1 MNTKNGYKVCLL
13 VILLLLISISPVFA
27 DSTKFRI
34 VYVSKMPEIDTT
46 SDDIG
51 GLPELGT
58 LLKESRKLYQHVLF
72 LHGGDSLAP
81 SAMSSFDFGSHM
93 IDILNSLEPTVM
105 AINEREFSYKED
117 ELLLRIAESAFPFI
131 SANIYDP
138 VSGGNLYGVEDS
150 LNIDIDG
157 FNIGIFSILNEA
169 VHESFLPDRIQV
181 SNSASAIINTAR
193 NLQNNGTDFL
203 ILLTGHILPET
214 EDLLNDKTVDMI
226 FEANSTIDSI
236 LIVNSG
242 FYGIQGS
249 GKGNALVVDVEL
261 MRNDNEVIAKFSTSI
276 ESLKDYKPDPLISE
290 QIEYYNSILSEI
302 MDITIGVTETS
313 MNTTK
318 NAVRTEENAFG
329 NLVADAMRNYYD
341 SDIALV
347 NGGSIRGNKI
357 YEAGSELTR
366 KDILKELPFR
376 NKSTLISVSG
386 SQLKSVL
393 ENSVSLVENVKGR
406 FLQVSGINVSYCP
419 DNPPGSRIQSII
431 YKGKPISPEK
441 MYSLAISEFLY
452 KGGDGYDMLKQSSLV
467 RTSRRSLLV
476 WEITRL
482 YIESLTR
489 VSPEIE
495 GRILIVCT
503 N

>member
-1 MNTKNGYKVCLL
+1 MKMKNSYKVCSLL
-13 VILLLLISISPVFA
+13 ILLLLLSISSVFA
-27 DSTKFRI
+27 DSTTFRI
-34 VYVSKMPEIDTT
+34 VYVSKMPEIDTL

-51 GLPELGT
+51 GLSELGT
-58 LLKESRKLYQHVLF
+58 LLKESRKLYPNVLF

-138 VSGGNLYGVEDS
+138 MSGGNLDGVEDS
-150 LNIDIDG
+150 LSLDIDG
-157 FNIGIFSILNEA
+157 FKIGIFSILNEA
-169 VHESFLPDRIQV
+169 VQESFLPDRIQV
-181 SNSASAIINTAR
+181 NNSASTIINTAR
-193 NLQNNGTDFL
+193 KLQNNGTDFI
-203 ILLTGHILPET
+203 ILLTGHTLPET
-214 EDLLNDKTVDMI
+214 EDLLYDKTVDMI
-226 FEANSTIDSI
+226 FEANSTNDSI
-236 LIVNSG
+236 LTVNSG
-242 FYGIQGS
+242 FYGMQGS
-249 GKGNALVVDVEL
+249 SKGNALVVDVEL
-261 MRNDNEVIAKFSTSI
+261 LRNNSKVIAKFSTSI
-276 ESLKDYKPDPLISE
+276 ESLNNYKPDPLISE

-313 MNTTK
+313 LDTTK

-329 NLVADAMRNYYD
+329 NLVADALRNYYD

-357 YEAGSELTR
+357 YEAGTELTR

-376 NKSTLISVSG
+376 NESTLISISG
-386 SQLKSVL
+386 TQLKSAL
-393 ENSVSLVENVKGR
+393 ENAVSLVENVKGR

-419 DNPPGSRIQSII
+419 DNPPGSRIQSIF
-431 YKGKPISPEK
+431 YKGKPINPNK
-441 MYSLAISEFLY
+441 MYSLAITEFLY
-452 KGGDGYDMLKQSSLV
+452 KGGDGYDMLKQSNLL
-467 RTSRRSLLV
+467 RTSRRSMLV
-476 WEITRL
+476 WEITRF
-482 YIESLTR
+482 YIESIKKI
-489 VSPEIE
+489 SPEIE
-495 GRILIVCT
+495 GRILSECT

>member
-1 MNTKNGYKVCLL
+1 MKMKINYKIYSLL
-13 VILLLLISISPVFA
+13 ILFLLLSVSPVFA
-27 DSTKFRI
+27 ESTKFRI
-34 VYVSKMPEIDTT
+34 VYVSKMPEIDTP

-51 GLPELGT
+51 GLSELGT
-58 LLKESRKLYQHVLF
+58 LLKESRKLYPNVLF

-138 VSGGNLYGVEDS
+138 MSGGNLDGVEDS
-150 LNIDIDG
+150 LSMDIDG
-157 FNIGIFSILNEA
+157 FKIGIFSILNEA

-181 SNSASAIINTAR
+181 NNSASTIINTAR
-193 NLQNNGTDFL
+193 KLQNNGTDFL
-203 ILLTGHILPET
+203 ILLTGHTLPET

-236 LIVNSG
+236 LTVNSG
-242 FYGIQGS
+242 FYGMQGS
-249 GKGNALVVDVEL
+249 SKGNALVVDVEL
-261 MRNDNEVIAKFSTSI
+261 LRNNSKVIAKFSTSI
-276 ESLKDYKPDPLISE
+276 ESLNNYKPDPLISE

-313 MNTTK
+313 LDTTK

-329 NLVADAMRNYYD
+329 NLVADALRNYYD

-357 YEAGSELTR
+357 YEAGTELTR

-376 NKSTLISVSG
+376 NESTLISISG
-386 SQLKSVL
+386 TQLKSAL
-393 ENSVSLVENVKGR
+393 ENAVSLVENVKGR

-419 DNPPGSRIQSII
+419 DNPPGSRVQSII
-431 YKGKPISPEK
+431 YRGKPINPNK
-441 MYSLAISEFLY
+441 MYSLAISKFLY
-452 KGGDGYDMLKQSSLV
+452 KGGDGYDMLKQSDLL
-467 RTSRRSLLV
+467 RTSRGSMLV
-476 WEITRL
+476 WEITRF
-482 YIESLTR
+482 YIESIKKI
-489 VSPEIE
+489 SPEIE
-495 GRILIVCT
+495 GRILSTCSD
-503 N
+503 

>member
-1 MNTKNGYKVCLL
+1 MKMENNYKVYSLI
-13 VILLLLISISPVFA
+13 ILLLLLLIFPAFA

-34 VYVSKMPEIDTT
+34 VYVSKMPEIDTP

-51 GLPELGT
+51 GLSELGT
-58 LLKESRKLYQHVLF
+58 LLKESRELYQHVLF

-117 ELLLRIAESAFPFI
+117 ELLLRIAEAAFPFI

-138 VSGGNLYGVEDS
+138 VTDGNLEGVEDS
-150 LNIDIDG
+150 LSLDIDG
-157 FNIGIFSILNEA
+157 FKIGIFSILNEG

-181 SNSASAIINTAR
+181 SNSESTIINTAGSLR
-193 NLQNNGTDFL
+193 KNDTDLL
-203 ILLTGHILPET
+203 ILLTGHTLPNTDILLSE
-214 EDLLNDKTVDMI
+214 KIIDMV
-226 FEANSTIDSI
+226 FEANDATDTIAS
-236 LIVNSG
+236 VNSG
-242 FYGIQGS
+242 FYAIQGS
-249 GKGNALVVDVEL
+249 SKGNALVVDVEL
-261 MRNDNEVIAKFSTSI
+261 IRNDKKVTAKFSTSI
-276 ESLKDYKPDPLISE
+276 ESLEDYKPDLLISE

-302 MDITIGVTETS
+302 MDITIGITETS

-357 YEAGSELTR
+357 YEAGTELTR

-376 NKSTLISVSG
+376 NESTLISVSG
-386 SQLKSVL
+386 AQLISAL

-406 FLQVSGINVSYCP
+406 FLQVSGINVIFCP
-419 DNPPGSRIQSII
+419 ENPSGSRIQSII
-431 YKGKPISPEK
+431 FKGKPISLNK

-452 KGGDGYDMLKQSSLV
+452 KGGDGYEMLKQSDLL
-467 RTSRRSLLV
+467 RTSRRSMLI

-482 YIESLTR
+482 YIESIKKI
-489 VSPEIE
+489 SPKIE
-495 GRILIVCT
+495 GRILSTCSE
-503 N
+503 